1 MLLYWQWVKW
11 PMRKVSFAGRKE
23 WSALSVD
30 PLESLKSLVWPAAL
44 MFYALIYT
52 ACPTPNAE
60 RQISQLTDEHWTIKP
75 LRGQIFPL
83 GVGGEHVNNEVL
95 LAKPQMLMLLKIFPS
110 NMIAQTANVHKHLS
124 MCAVHTVHKA
134 HISFMWMQL
143 CMCALYI
150 QTLYAFSN
158 PLYVSF
164 HLSPQ
169 GHVLK
174 DAVNTGCR
182 LH

>member
-1 MLLYWQWVKW
+1 MAYEKGVIHREKGVIGSICRSPWIFKITGLACSINVLCFNLYRLSNSKR
-11 PMRKVSFAGRKE
+11 RKTNLATN
-23 WSALSVD
+23 W
-30 PLESLKSLVWPAAL
+30 W
-44 MFYALIYT
+44 T
-52 ACPTPNAE
+52 
-60 RQISQLTDEHWTIKP
+60 QWTIKP

-83 GVGGEHVNNEVL
+83 GVGGEHVNNELL

-143 CMCALYI
+143 CVCALYI